1 VAEVPIRGVVQKT
14 RLRLAPHG
22 GVRKAPHGRHSC
34 GEVDMLDP
42 QHQPTLMDAS
52 RSADPELQ
60 AAPAGSDHTVQF
72 YEDEAFLQEN
82 VARYLG
88 AGLIADEPV
97 LVIATE
103 PHRRAFQE
111 SLAAKGF
118 DVERASAAGRL
129 SFLDAR
135 ATLDAFMVGG
145 MPEWER
151 FRSVVGGT
159 IDDCLAACERKR
171 VCLYGEM
178 VDVLWRDGN
187 PQAAIRLEEFW
198 NDLGRARPFSLH
210 CAYAMGNFFKEAHCE
225 PFERICKAHDHVVP
239 GESYLESD
247 ERDKRLREIS
257 LLQQRAR
264 ALETELQRRKELEEA
279 LRYAREQAEAASTA
293 KDEFLAMLGHELRNP
308 LSPILTALELM
319 KLRGDGQISRE
330 QEVIDRQTRHLI
342 RLVDDL
348 LDVSRI
354 TRGKVE
360 LRKQPVEVRDI
371 LAKATEIASPLL
383 EQRRHHFDVHAPP
396 RGVRLEAD
404 EARVAQVVANLLTN
418 AAKYTEQGG
427 HISLSARRNG
437 AQVVIEVRDN
447 GIGIAPGLLPRI
459 FDLFVQGRQ
468 ASDRAEGGLGIG
480 LALVRNLV
488 TMHGGTVEA
497 RSPGLGKGSIFTVR
511 LPALDGARGAEVP
524 APASLGLLGSQSTR
538 RRILVVDDNE
548 DARMLLGDILE
559 SAGHEVCA
567 AESGPAALAIVEEF
581 SPDVAVLDVGLPAMD
596 GYELGSRLRALLGPR
611 APTLVALTGYG
622 QEADRARSESSGF
635 KAHLVKPLE
644 ASQLIAEIDRCV
656 EASR

>member
-1 VAEVPIRGVVQKT
+1 
-14 RLRLAPHG
+14 
-22 GVRKAPHGRHSC
+22 
-34 GEVDMLDP
+34 MDP
-42 QHQPTLMDAS
+42 QHHPTIMDAS
-52 RSADPELQ
+52 RAADAELQ

-72 YEDEAFLQEN
+72 YEDEAFLQET

-97 LVIATE
+97 VVIATE
-103 PHRRAFQE
+103 PHRRAFQQ
-111 SLAAKGF
+111 SLLSKGF
-118 DVERASAAGRL
+118 DVERACAAGRL
-129 SFLDAR
+129 TFLDAR

-145 MPEWER
+145 MPQWEP
-151 FRSVVGGT
+151 FRSLVGGT
-159 IDDCLAACERKR
+159 IDGCLGACERKR
-171 VCLYGEM
+171 VRLYGEM
-178 VDVLWRDGN
+178 VDLLWREGN
-187 PQAAIRLEEFW
+187 PQAAVRLEELW
-198 NDLGRARPFSLH
+198 NDLGRAQPFSLL

-225 PFERICKAHDHVVP
+225 PFARICKAHDHVVP
-239 GESYLESD
+239 AESYSESD
-247 ERDKRLREIS
+247 ERDKRLRDIS

-264 ALETELQRRKELEEA
+264 ALETELKRRSELEEA

-319 KLRGDGQISRE
+319 KLRGDGRISRE

-360 LRKQPVEVRDI
+360 LRRQVVEVRDV

-396 RGVRLEAD
+396 RGLRLEAD

-418 AAKYTEQGG
+418 AAKYTEPGG
-427 HISLSARRNG
+427 HISLTARRDG
-437 AQVVIEVRDN
+437 AQVVIEVQDD
-447 GIGIAPGLLPRI
+447 GIGIAPGLLPRV

-468 ASDRAEGGLGIG
+468 SSDRAEGGLGIG

-497 RSPGLGKGSIFTVR
+497 RSPGLGKGSTFTVR
-511 LPALDGARGAEVP
+511 LPALEGARGAEVP
-524 APASLGLLGSQSTR
+524 ASSSLGSPGSQAAR

-567 AESGPAALAIVEEF
+567 AESGPAALAVVEEF

-596 GYELGSRLRALLGPR
+596 GYELGSRLRLLLGGRVPV
-611 APTLVALTGYG
+611 LVALTGYG
-622 QEADRARSESSGF
+622 QQTDRVRSKAAGF
-635 KAHLVKPLE
+635 AAHLVKPLE
-644 ASQLIAEIDRCV
+644 ASQLV
-656 EASR
+656 EVIERLAARQRPAG